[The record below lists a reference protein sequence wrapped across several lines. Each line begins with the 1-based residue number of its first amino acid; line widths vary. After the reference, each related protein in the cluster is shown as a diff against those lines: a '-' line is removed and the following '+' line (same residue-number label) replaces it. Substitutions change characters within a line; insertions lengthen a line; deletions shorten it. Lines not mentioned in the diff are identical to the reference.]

1 MISLLFLLLIKTVV
15 ASDAVD
21 YDELYEKV
29 GSEVE
34 PQKCGQAVKDLM
46 KRVNEEIAESFNVT
60 IIPHIKTT
68 THIKSHIKSNHRDFF
83 RLKKMDDCVAITA
96 SSGVAAAWGF
106 HYYLKEFLNC
116 HISWDG
122 DQINIPDE
130 LPDVDIEVVAN
141 DRFRYYQNV
150 CTTSY
155 SFVWWDWK
163 RWEREI
169 DWMALNGFN
178 LVLAFN
184 GQEEIWRRVY
194 LKLGLTDKEIDDH
207 FTGPA
212 FLSWNRMGNLRGW
225 EGPLSKSWHN
235 LSVNLQKKI
244 LSRMR
249 LLGIIPVLPAFAGH
263 VPRAFSRIFP
273 SSNLTLLPD
282 WCYFP
287 DQYCC
292 PYIMAPD
299 DPIFNKVGSLFLH
312 EYIQEF
318 GTDHIYNCDPFNE
331 MLPSSGD
338 LDYLHRIG
346 RSIYES
352 INSTDPH
359 GIWMLQS
366 WTFLQ
371 TEFWSLNRSQS
382 FLTSIPTGK
391 FLVLDLQAE
400 INPQYT
406 KMDSFFGQPFIWC
419 MLHNFG
425 GTLGLHGSSEF
436 INNNIFEAREFQNS
450 TLVGVGLTPEGINTN
465 YVIYDLLMDMFW
477 RKEPANLTKWF
488 NNYARRRYGIQN
500 DNAQEAWNL
509 LKKSVYNYTGD
520 ESQHGKYTLVQH
532 PRLNM
537 ETDQL
542 WYNENDV
549 YEAWTKLLLASSE
562 IPEINITETF
572 LVDLVDVTRQ
582 ALQLKINELFSDI
595 YISYNEGNLTVLQ
608 QTTEIFLQL
617 LDDLETIL
625 ASNSKF
631 LLGNWINS
639 AKSIATTPLEEK
651 IYERNARN
659 LITLWGPNGEIRDY
673 ANKQWSGLI
682 KDYYKPR
689 WQIFL
694 SALNE
699 SLATKTPFRQRDV
712 SNKIFFDVEE
722 HFTYSYSNYSNVPV
736 GDSIAISRC
745 IKQKLGRLKRFTS

>member
-1 MISLLFLLLIKTVV
+1 MILLFFLLLFKSIA
-15 ASDAVD
+15 ASDFFSYDNLYGHLRPKIQPQDSEHAVRGVIQRLIG
-21 YDELYEKV
+21 ERAR
-29 GSEVE
+29 SFEVKIV
-34 PQKCGQAVKDLM
+34 PK
-46 KRVNEEIAESFNVT
+46 
-60 IIPHIKTT
+60 
-68 THIKSHIKSNHRDFF
+68 IKSNHRDVFSV
-83 RLKKMDDCVAITA
+83 RKIDDYVVITA

-122 DQINIPDE
+122 DQISLPE
-130 LPDVDIEVVAN
+130 TLPDVDIKIVAN
-141 DRFRYYQNV
+141 DWFRYYQNV

-155 SFVWWDWK
+155 SFVWWDWE

-178 LVLAFN
+178 LALAFN

-194 LKLGLTDKEIDDH
+194 LKLGLTDKEIGEH
-207 FTGPA
+207 FAGPA

-225 EGPLSKSWHN
+225 GGSLSKSWHER
-235 LSVNLQKKI
+235 SVNLQKRI
-244 LSRMR
+244 LRRMR
-249 LLGIIPVLPAFAGH
+249 ELGITPVLPAFAGH
-263 VPRAFSRIFP
+263 VPRAFTRIFP
-273 SSNLTLLPD
+273 SANLTLLPD
-282 WCYFP
+282 WCDFP

-292 PYIMAPD
+292 PYILAPD
-299 DPIFNKVGSLFLH
+299 DPTFNNVGSLFLN

-338 LDYLHRIG
+338 LDYLQRIG

-406 KMDSFFGQPFIWC
+406 IMDSFFGQPFIWC

-425 GTLGLHGSSEF
+425 GTLGLHGSSDF
-436 INNNIFEAREFQNS
+436 INNNIFEAREFDNS
-450 TLVGVGLTPEGINTN
+450 TLVGVGITPEGINQN

-477 RKEPANLTKWF
+477 RKEPANLTEWF
-488 NNYARRRYGIQN
+488 SNYARRRYGIQN
-500 DNAQEAWNL
+500 IHTQNAWNL
-509 LKKSVYNYTGD
+509 LKQSVYNYTGD
-520 ESQHGKYTLVQH
+520 EAQHGKYTVVQH

-537 ETDQL
+537 ASDDLWYSETD
-542 WYNENDV
+542 V
-549 YEAWTKLLLASSE
+549 YDAWTELLQASSE
-562 IPEINITETF
+562 IPERLMTETF

-582 ALQLKINELFSDI
+582 ALQLKANELFIDI
-595 YISYNEGNLTVLQ
+595 YDAYVEGNLTALRKKSA
-608 QTTEIFLQL
+608 TFLEL
-617 LDDLETIL
+617 LDGLETIL
-625 ASNSKF
+625 ASNRKF

-639 AKSIATTPLEEK
+639 AKRIATTPLEEK
-651 IYERNARN
+651 IFERNARN
-659 LITLWGPNGEIRDY
+659 QITLWGPNGEIRDY
-673 ANKQWSGLI
+673 ANKQWSGLV

-689 WQIFL
+689 WEIFL
-694 SALNE
+694 SALND
-699 SLATKTPFRQRDV
+699 SLTTKTPFYQKKV
-712 SNKIFFDVEE
+712 SNKIFSDVEE
-722 HFTYSYSNYSNVPV
+722 HFSYSYFNYPDHPIGN
-736 GDSIAISRC
+736 SIAISRR
-745 IKQKLGRLKRFTS
+745 IKKKLGQLKRFKN